1 MDDMNHRRLLIG
13 IAHDYYLSKINIAEI
28 SKKYQVSRYLI
39 SKYLDEAMTTG
50 LVKIDI
56 NTPIERNTKLEA
68 KFMHRFS
75 IHHIYIIKDAD
86 TTSDDERHVIE
97 FAAETIQ
104 RQILQSQIIGVAW
117 GGTVLSVIDNFQTS
131 TRDDL
136 LFTQFMGDNL
146 KTNAAN
152 GSTPLV
158 QKAAAK
164 FSAKYVTIPAP
175 LYLFNDHAHQA
186 LAQEPAITP
195 AIRNFE
201 RMDMLFAGIGTL
213 ASIDSIPVW
222 QQHQQEILGGVDPQ
236 AVAGLLYGRPYD
248 INGHILNEAH
258 DKLFGAKLPAI
269 LKVPRRFGIIKSKFK
284 SKALL
289 GALRGQLLTDI
300 IIDEAVANRVLQED
314 QAAPHTHWFIFSK
327 TGTNADAYPPA
338 WYLF

>member
-39 SKYLDEAMTTG
+39 SKYLDEAMATG
-50 LVKIDI
+50 LVKINI
-56 NTPIERNTKLEA
+56 NTPIERNSELEA
-68 KFMHRFS
+68 KFKHRFP
-75 IHHIYIIKDAD
+75 IEHIYIIKDAD

-97 FAAETIQ
+97 FAAKTIQ
-104 RQILQSQIIGVAW
+104 RQIIQSNVIGVAW

-164 FSAKYVTIPAP
+164 FGAQYVTIPAP
-175 LYLFNDHAHQA
+175 LYLFNDQAHQA

-195 AIRNFE
+195 AISNFD

-222 QQHQQEILGGVDPQ
+222 HQHRQAILGGADPQ
-236 AVAGLLYGRPYD
+236 AVVGLLYGRPYD
-248 INGHILNEAH
+248 INGHILNADH
-258 DKLFGAKLPAI
+258 DKLFGAKMPAI

-284 SKALL
+284 SEALL

-314 QAAPHTHWFIFSK
+314 QATPLSK
-327 TGTNADAYPPA
+327 
-338 WYLF
+338 

>member
-1 MDDMNHRRLLIG
+1 MNLSLNEEVIDMDDMNHRRLLIG

-39 SKYLDEAMTTG
+39 SKYLDEAMATG
-50 LVKIDI
+50 LVKISI
-56 NTPIERNTKLEA
+56 NTPIERNGELETKF
-68 KFMHRFS
+68 KKQFP
-75 IHHIYIIKDAD
+75 IDHIYIIKDAD
-86 TTSDDERHVIE
+86 TTSDDERHVIQ
-97 FAAETIQ
+97 FAAEEIQ
-104 RQILQSQIIGVAW
+104 HQILQSQIIGVAW
-117 GGTVLSVIDNFQTS
+117 GGTVLSVIDNFQIS

-146 KTNAAN
+146 KTNSAN

-175 LYLFNDHAHQA
+175 LYLFNDRAHQA

-195 AIRNFE
+195 AISNFD

-222 QQHQQEILGGVDPQ
+222 KAHQQAILGGADPE
-236 AVAGLLYGRPYD
+236 AVAGMLYGRPYD
-248 INGHILNEAH
+248 INGRILNTDH
-258 DKLFGAKLPAI
+258 DKLFGAKMAAI
-269 LKVPRRFGIIKSKFK
+269 LKVPRRFGVIKSKFK

-289 GALRGQLLTDI
+289 GALRGHLLTDI

-314 QAAPHTHWFIFSK
+314 QATPLQS
-327 TGTNADAYPPA
+327 
-338 WYLF
+338 

>member
-39 SKYLDEAMTTG
+39 SKYLDEAMATG
-50 LVKIDI
+50 LVKINI
-56 NTPIERNTKLEA
+56 NTPIERNSELEA
-68 KFMHRFS
+68 KFKHRFP
-75 IHHIYIIKDAD
+75 IEHIYIIKDAD

-104 RQILQSQIIGVAW
+104 RQIIQSNVIGVAW

-164 FSAKYVTIPAP
+164 FGARYVTIPAP
-175 LYLFNDHAHQA
+175 LYLFNDQAHQA

-195 AIRNFE
+195 AISNFD
-201 RMDMLFAGIGTL
+201 RMDMLLSLI
-213 ASIDSIPVW
+213 
-222 QQHQQEILGGVDPQ
+222 
-236 AVAGLLYGRPYD
+236 
-248 INGHILNEAH
+248 HI
-258 DKLFGAKLPAI
+258 
-269 LKVPRRFGIIKSKFK
+269 
-284 SKALL
+284 
-289 GALRGQLLTDI
+289 
-300 IIDEAVANRVLQED
+300 
-314 QAAPHTHWFIFSK
+314 
-327 TGTNADAYPPA
+327 
-338 WYLF
+338 

>member
-13 IAHDYYLSKINIAEI
+13 ISHDYYLSKINIAEI

-39 SKYLDEAMTTG
+39 SKYLDEAMATG
-50 LVKIDI
+50 LVKINI
-56 NTPIERNTKLEA
+56 NTPIERNSELETEF
-68 KFMHRFS
+68 KKQFS
-75 IHHIYIIKDAD
+75 IDHIYIIKDAD

-97 FAAETIQ
+97 FSAEIIQ
-104 RQILQSQIIGVAW
+104 HQILQSQVIGVAW
-117 GGTVLSVIDNFQTS
+117 GGTVLSVIDNFQTG
-131 TRDDL
+131 TRNDL

-164 FSAKYVTIPAP
+164 FGAKYVTIPAP
-175 LYLFNDHAHQA
+175 LYLFNDQAHQA
-186 LAQEPAITP
+186 LAQEPAIVP
-195 AIRNFE
+195 AISNFD

-222 QQHQQEILGGVDPQ
+222 KQNRQQILGGANPEDV
-236 AVAGLLYGRPYD
+236 VGLLYGRPYD
-248 INGHILNEAH
+248 INGHVLNEHH
-258 DKLFGAKLPAI
+258 DKLFGAKLATI
-269 LKVPRRFGIIKSKFK
+269 LKVPRRFAIVKSKFK

-289 GALRGQLLTDI
+289 GAIRGRLLTDI

-314 QAAPHTHWFIFSK
+314 QVLPFK
-327 TGTNADAYPPA
+327 P
-338 WYLF
+338 